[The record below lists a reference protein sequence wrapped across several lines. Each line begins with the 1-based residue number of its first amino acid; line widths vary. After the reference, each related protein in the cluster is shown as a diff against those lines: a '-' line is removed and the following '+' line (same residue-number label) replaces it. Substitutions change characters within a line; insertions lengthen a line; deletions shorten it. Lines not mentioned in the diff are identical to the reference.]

1 MKTAT
6 MILAAGILSVGAAA
20 HAQSSIDSIRPSAS
34 PNGVTQTGLS
44 SADYTAL
51 IQSMQQ
57 TMPKM
62 QGDDLS
68 VLLAQITAKMKAQS
82 EVTSKELDVARTN
95 PTAAS
100 PDVLQ
105 AKLDALQRLQT
116 QTNASKDIL
125 ATKLQGSGASTAPA
139 APAMPAG
146 VTQAQYQLLM
156 RAKEG
161 EASDLQ
167 KVLAPLPA
175 ITPTFPLGIQG
186 MQRARADQD
195 SVVRPTQ
202 QQLQARQQLDNLLKQ
217 PVNIRTVQQ
226 KDQAMQLMRQSQW
239 QPPAT
244 PAVVLTAQQEA
255 QLAAMVTP
263 QHQALLTA
271 LSQAQGQLAAA
282 RDKQAAAQKR
292 IMTLQSQM
300 VPGPSMVAVVQQI
313 AATQREIIDLNPV
326 IAAAQQRVA
335 VAQQQAAPAL
345 QAVSAQAAL
354 AAQMRAQRAA
364 MTPAQ
369 LAAEKAQQERDAL
382 LLRKEQLKAAQTQ
395 LPIVQQQ
402 LKEAQEQVGIRQK
415 AAEVQLAQL
424 KLDQQKQ
431 LETAQA
437 NMTRLQQQ
445 GASAQQMQAA
455 GQQIGGLQRSQQQQL
470 QGMQQAQYQDQQ
482 SQQKHIASLQQ
493 LVASLQ
499 QQINGLQASVQA
511 SAAQTPTVS
520 PEMQKV
526 LDSMQ
531 SASTAQIDQIVQQ
544 LLAQANS
551 MTAMMQ
557 QQRP

>member
-34 PNGVTQTGLS
+34 PTTS
-44 SADYTAL
+44 MSAPDYTAIMNSL
-51 IQSMQQ
+51 ST
-57 TMPKM
+57 TMPQM
-62 QGDDLS
+62 SGDQLS
-68 VLLAQITAKMKAQS
+68 VLLAEITAKMKAQS
-82 EVTSKELDVARTN
+82 EVTSKELDTARTN
-95 PTAAS
+95 PTTS
-100 PDVLQ
+100 NPDVLQ

-125 ATKLQGSGASTAPA
+125 AAKLQGSTAPA
-139 APAMPAG
+139 TPTIPAG
-146 VTQAQYQLLM
+146 MTQAQYQLLM
-156 RAKEG
+156 RAKDG

-167 KVLAPLPA
+167 KILSVPFL
-175 ITPTFPLGIQG
+175 TPESVMALQG

-195 SVVRPTQ
+195 SVVKPTQ
-202 QQLQARQQLDNLLKQ
+202 QQLQARQQIDNLIKQ
-217 PVNIRTVQQ
+217 PGMVRTQQQ
-226 KDQAMQLMRQSQW
+226 KDQAMQLLRQSQW

-244 PAVVLTAQQEA
+244 PAVALTAQQEA

-271 LSQAQGQLAAA
+271 LTQAQAQLADA
-282 RDKQAAAQKR
+282 RNKQAAAQKR
-292 IMTLQSQM
+292 LVTLQSQM
-300 VPGPSMVAVVQQI
+300 IPGPSMVAVVQQI

-402 LKEAQEQVGIRQK
+402 LKEAQEQVAVSQK
-415 AAEVQLAQL
+415 AAETQLAQL
-424 KLDQQKQ
+424 KADQQKQ
-431 LETAQA
+431 LEAAQA
-437 NMTRLQQQ
+437 NMARLQQQ

-455 GQQIGGLQRSQQQQL
+455 GQQMGGLQRQQQQQL
-470 QGMQQAQYQDQQ
+470 QGMQQSQYQGQQ